1 MDILEIGNGGLTA
14 AEERTMMAI
23 WCVSKSPL
31 LLGNDLSK
39 MTAATL
45 AVVGNEQ
52 LIGVNQDAL
61 GVAAARVSSS
71 PAAQVWAGAL
81 AGGAGG
87 GSANVMVLALLN
99 TGDQAATLS
108 ADWGLIGLPP
118 NARANAT
125 DLWDPRA
132 AAQTFVGSATASVAP
147 HDTAVFRLVW

>member
-52 LIGVNQDAL
+52 LIVTNHTPL
-61 GVAAARVSSS
+61 YLSCCTSVKM
-71 PAAQVWAGAL
+71 GA
-81 AGGAGG
+81 
-87 GSANVMVLALLN
+87 VC
-99 TGDQAATLS
+99 
-108 ADWGLIGLPP
+108 P
-118 NARANAT
+118 
-125 DLWDPRA
+125 
-132 AAQTFVGSATASVAP
+132 
-147 HDTAVFRLVW
+147 